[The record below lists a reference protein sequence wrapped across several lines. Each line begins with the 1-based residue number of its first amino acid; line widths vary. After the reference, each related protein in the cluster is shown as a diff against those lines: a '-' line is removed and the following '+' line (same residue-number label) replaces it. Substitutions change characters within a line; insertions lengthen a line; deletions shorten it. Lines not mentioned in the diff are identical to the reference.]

1 MASQMTSHTALI
13 ALTRLFRLPLAL
25 MVALTAVAAAI
36 TAGQSL
42 SGTTLAGLGWGIFL
56 LAAASSVL
64 NQVQERTTDALLRRT
79 CRRPIAC
86 GLLPV
91 ASGIQLGLLL
101 ATAGTALLLLIGG
114 LAPALLGLAA
124 LVWYLVVYT
133 PLKRITP
140 LAVLAGT
147 PCGSVPVLIG
157 WLVAGGT
164 LPAPQPF
171 ALALVLLLWQ
181 VPHYWLLALPERDE
195 LAAAGFRVLSG
206 NISNHRLLVLSHRWI
221 LGLALTTL
229 LLPAL
234 ELVTQPL
241 ARGGVVALA
250 LALVVCSTWLLRRTL
265 FAEIAARYLRIGLS
279 FYLLFV
285 LLLLLVGG

>member
-1 MASQMTSHTALI
+1 MASHAAGTTALI

-25 MVALTAVAAAI
+25 MVSLTAVAA
-36 TAGQSL
+36 TMTSGQL
-42 SGTTLAGLGWGIFL
+42 VAGTTLAGLGWGIFL
-56 LAAASSVL
+56 LAGASSVL
-64 NQVQERTTDALLRRT
+64 NQVLERTTDALLRRT
-79 CRRPIAC
+79 CRRPVAC
-86 GLLPV
+86 GLLSV
-91 ASGIQLGLLL
+91 ASGIRLGLLL
-101 ATAGTALLLLIGG
+101 ATAGAGLLLLVGG
-114 LAPALLGLAA
+114 LAPAFLGLAA

-157 WLVAGGT
+157 WLVAGGS

-195 LAAAGFRVLSG
+195 LAAAGFRVLPASL
-206 NISNHRLLVLSHRWI
+206 SDYRLLVLSHRWI
-221 LGLALTTL
+221 LGLALATL
-229 LLPAL
+229 LLPVL
-234 ELVTQPL
+234 GLVVNPL
-241 ARGGVVALA
+241 AQGLLVALV
-250 LALVVCSTWLLRRTL
+250 LGLVGCSTIVLRRTL
-265 FAEIAARYLRIGLS
+265 FAEPAARYLRIGLS

-285 LLLLLVGG
+285 LLLLLAGG